1 MPGPPPPPMRLRDL
15 LPGRRRRVFT
25 GLLVA
30 LALPGRVGAAP
41 LPAKVTGPEAC
52 AECHVEEIEAWKRTV
67 HRKTFNELSR
77 RPETAAMLLRLGL
90 TKVKGEAQCQDCHFL
105 GKTIDD
111 EYQTVAGIAC
121 ESCHGAAQDWLK
133 THGDYGKGVTQATES
148 AEHRTARRAQAV
160 AAGLIRPDNLYALGA
175 ACYGCHIVDDEKI
188 TNLGGH
194 PPGSADFNLLT
205 WSQGEVRHTILHTG
219 NKANPAATP
228 ERRRELFVVGCIL
241 EVEFCFRAV
250 AHATTRANFGV
261 TQARRAD
268 AARQLLEKIQALAP
282 SPELAGIVA
291 TARAT
296 ALRLKNAAA
305 LTAAADKIAGLGRAF
320 ATRVTGAQLADIDAL
335 LPGPELYKGKP
346 YQVGGA
352 P

>member
-1 MPGPPPPPMRLRDL
+1 MLKLFR
-15 LPGRRRRVFT
+15 PGRPRRTLT
-25 GLLVA
+25 GLFLMSA
-30 LALPGRVGAAP
+30 LANRLPAAP
-41 LPAKVTGPEAC
+41 AAAKVTGQEAC
-52 AECHVEEIEAWKRTV
+52 AECHVEEIEAWKRSK
-67 HRKTFNELSR
+67 HRKTLNELPR

-90 TKVKGEAQCQDCHFL
+90 TNIKAERQCADCHFL
-105 GKTIDD
+105 GKIIDD

-121 ESCHGAAQDWLK
+121 ESCHGAAVDWAK
-133 THGDYGKGVTQATES
+133 THGDYGKGVTKETES
-148 AEHRTARRAQAV
+148 AEHRAARRAQAI
-160 AAGLIRPDNLYALGA
+160 AAGMIMPSNLYALGA
-175 ACYGCHIVDDEKI
+175 ACYGCHIVTDEK
-188 TNLGGH
+188 TANLGGH
-194 PPGSADFNLLT
+194 PAGSAGFNLLT

-219 NKANPAATP
+219 NKANPEAPP
-228 ERRRELFVVGCIL
+228 ERRRELFVLGCIL

-250 AHATTRANFGV
+250 ARATERAGFGV

-282 SPELAGIVA
+282 TPELAEIIA

-296 ALRLKNAAA
+296 ALRLKNAEA
-305 LTAAADKIAGLGRAF
+305 LTAAAEKISRLGQVF
-320 ATRVTGAQLADIDAL
+320 ATRVTGAQLAGIDAL